1 MSSLFANFL
10 FFILIII
17 WSYTAIVTKVALQY
31 IDPFELSLLRTLI
44 GTLFLFLIAV
54 ALKKLTIPKNLWLV
68 MILGFL
74 QNSLLMI
81 FYNIAL
87 VRGGAGKVV
96 LLIYSMPFWTIFFS
110 VIFFKEKLSLLQKIS
125 FVLALSG
132 LIFILRPWSSSS
144 DLLSYIVAI
153 LGGLSWAAA
162 NIVAIFIWRRGEK
175 IDGITLSFWQMLFGF
190 LGVFV
195 FMFFVKVSRPM
206 DVNLTLIL
214 ALFFI
219 GVLATGFAWFLWL
232 YLLKNISPSVVGLTS
247 LLVPIFSIFEAWYHL
262 GEVPEKYEII
272 GIFLILTALLLIY
285 LNSVMKIKRDKTHQD
300 V

>member
-1 MSSLFANFL
+1 MNNLFANFL
-10 FFILIII
+10 FFILIVI

-31 IDPFELSLLRTLI
+31 IDPFELSLLRTFI
-44 GTLFLFLIAV
+44 GALFLLLIAA
-54 ALKKLTIPKNLWLV
+54 ALKKLTIPKNIWLV

-110 VIFFKEKLSLLQKIS
+110 VLFFKERLSLLQKIS

-132 LIFILRPWSSSS
+132 LIFILRPWSSNS
-144 DLLSYIVAI
+144 DLLSYIAAI

-175 IDGITLSFWQMLFGF
+175 IEGITLSFWQMLFGF

-206 DVNLTLIL
+206 EVNTTLIL

-247 LLVPIFSIFEAWYHL
+247 LLVPIFSILEAWYHL
-262 GEVPEKYEII
+262 GEVPEKYEVI
-272 GIFLILTALLLIY
+272 GISLILTALLMLY
-285 LNSVMKIKRDKTHQD
+285 LNSLKRLKKTKK
-300 V
+300 

>member
-1 MSSLFANFL
+1 MNNLFANFL
-10 FFILIII
+10 FFILIVI

-31 IDPFELSLLRTLI
+31 IDPFELSLLRTFI
-44 GTLFLFLIAV
+44 GALFLLLIA
-54 ALKKLTIPKNLWLV
+54 ASLKKLTIPKNIWLV

-110 VIFFKEKLSLLQKIS
+110 VLFFKERLSLLQKIS

-132 LIFILRPWSSSS
+132 LIFILRPWSSNS
-144 DLLSYIVAI
+144 DFLSYIAAI

-175 IDGITLSFWQMLFGF
+175 IEGITLSFWQMLFGF

-206 DVNLTLIL
+206 EVNTTLIL

-247 LLVPIFSIFEAWYHL
+247 LLVPIFSILEAWYHL
-262 GEVPEKYEII
+262 EEVPEKYEVI
-272 GIFLILTALLLIY
+272 GISLILTALLMLY
-285 LNSVMKIKRDKTHQD
+285 LNSLKRLKKTKK
-300 V
+300 

>member
-1 MSSLFANFL
+1 MNNLFANFL
-10 FFILIII
+10 FFILIVI

-31 IDPFELSLLRTLI
+31 IDPFELSLLRTFI
-44 GTLFLFLIAV
+44 GALFLLLIAA
-54 ALKKLTIPKNLWLV
+54 ALKKLTIPKNIWLV

-110 VIFFKEKLSLLQKIS
+110 VLFFKERLSLLQKIS

-132 LIFILRPWSSSS
+132 LIFILRPWSSNS
-144 DLLSYIVAI
+144 DLLSYIAAI

-175 IDGITLSFWQMLFGF
+175 IEGITLSFWQMLFGF

-206 DVNLTLIL
+206 EVNTTLIL

-247 LLVPIFSIFEAWYHL
+247 LLVPIFSILEAWYHL
-262 GEVPEKYEII
+262 GEVPEKYEVI
-272 GIFLILTALLLIY
+272 GISLILTALLMLY
-285 LNSVMKIKRDKTHQD
+285 LNSLKRLKKAKK
-300 V
+300 

>member
-1 MSSLFANFL
+1 
-10 FFILIII
+10 
-17 WSYTAIVTKVALQY
+17 VALQY
-31 IDPFELSLLRTLI
+31 IDPFELSLLRTFI
-44 GTLFLFLIAV
+44 GALFLLLIAA
-54 ALKKLTIPKNLWLV
+54 ALKKLTIPKNIWLV

-110 VIFFKEKLSLLQKIS
+110 VLFFKERLSLLQKIS

-132 LIFILRPWSSSS
+132 LIFILRPWSSNS
-144 DLLSYIVAI
+144 DLLSYIAAI

-175 IDGITLSFWQMLFGF
+175 IEGITLSFWQMLFGF

-206 DVNLTLIL
+206 EVNTTLIL

-247 LLVPIFSIFEAWYHL
+247 LLVPIFSILEAWYHL
-262 GEVPEKYEII
+262 GEVPEKYEVI
-272 GIFLILTALLLIY
+272 GISLILTALLMLY
-285 LNSVMKIKRDKTHQD
+285 LNSLKRLKKTKK
-300 V
+300 

>member
-1 MSSLFANFL
+1 MNNLFANFL
-10 FFILIII
+10 FFILIVI

-44 GTLFLFLIAV
+44 GTLFLLLIAA
-54 ALKKLTIPKNLWLV
+54 ALKKLTIPKNIWLV

-110 VIFFKEKLSLLQKIS
+110 VLFFKERLSLLQKIS

-132 LIFILRPWSSSS
+132 LIFILRPWSSNS
-144 DLLSYIVAI
+144 DLLSYIAAI

-175 IDGITLSFWQMLFGF
+175 IEGITLSFWQMLFGF

-206 DVNLTLIL
+206 EVNTTLIL

-247 LLVPIFSIFEAWYHL
+247 LLVPIFSILEAWYHL
-262 GEVPEKYEII
+262 GEVPEKYEVI
-272 GIFLILTALLLIY
+272 GISLILTALLMLY
-285 LNSVMKIKRDKTHQD
+285 LNSLKRLKKTKK
-300 V
+300 